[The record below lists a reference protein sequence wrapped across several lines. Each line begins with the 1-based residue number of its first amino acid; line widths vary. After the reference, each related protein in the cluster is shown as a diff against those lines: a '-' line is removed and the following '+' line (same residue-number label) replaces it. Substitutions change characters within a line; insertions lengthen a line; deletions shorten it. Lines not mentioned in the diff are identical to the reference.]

1 VLLRKDIYGLSQLRA
16 VYIIPTTLPLYIFP
30 EDGRQSILPDFKSWH
45 IEKGYC
51 SSNSTY
57 REQGRLEW
65 KIAEL

>member
-1 VLLRKDIYGLSQLRA
+1 MFSAALLRKDIYGLSQLHA
-16 VYIIPTTLPLYIFP
+16 VYIILTTL
-30 EDGRQSILPDFKSWH
+30 QSILPDFKSWH